1 MTKYLE
7 TLSHVENQISLAQK
21 NLDTLKNSKT
31 ASKDDIENAT
41 AQFVGADC
49 TTKQAAVVDYVA
61 LPDKLTKHDG
71 AHAFR
76 QGDVCFL
83 VLLKY

>member
-1 MTKYLE
+1 MAARSVGNDVGKACFACARRTP
-7 TLSHVENQISLAQK
+7 
-21 NLDTLKNSKT
+21 
-31 ASKDDIENAT
+31 ENAT